1 MEKQL
6 TLRGMVIGVIGCIII
21 TCSSMF
27 IALKLSS
34 LPWPIMF
41 VALLSMVI
49 LKAMG
54 HTSLNEINV
63 THTAMSAG
71 AMVAGGLAF
80 TIPGI
85 YMADPKA
92 ATNVLQLSAITLGGV
107 ILGLIFT
114 ALYRKHFVVTEELPY
129 PMGQAAADT
138 LIAGDEGGK
147 KSAWLF
153 GSLGVAGLF
162 AFLRDWVQAIP
173 ATWFSKSMMKYGSY
187 TGFYFSPM
195 LVAIGYII
203 GPLFIGVWFVGGLI
217 GDVGILFGGQKL
229 GLFDAAT
236 AMNVKQSLGIG
247 LMVGT
252 GIGILC
258 KSILPKAK
266 KIFGAMFSKENIG
279 DSIISMRWAPI
290 VMVILAAIFAT
301 VCDMGVVA
309 SIITIVGVWLATAM
323 SCQCVG
329 QTGINPM
336 EIFGI
341 IILLAA
347 RGVAALGGGSGLGS
361 AAAIFVAATVAVAC
375 GLTGDVMNDF
385 KAGEVLGTDP
395 KAQWI
400 AEVIG
405 GLVGGVV
412 SILVL
417 MVILKA
423 YGPTSFGDP
432 TIFPAAQAAAVSAMA
447 KGISSMPAFLI
458 GLIAAIILYFVNF
471 PVMTLG
477 LGVYLPFYMT
487 MTAFIGGA
495 LRFIVDKAKPG
506 MEEKEGTG
514 QIIAAGVLGGEGVI
528 GVVIAIVMACQ
539 IIF

>member
-1 MEKQL
+1 
-6 TLRGMVIGVIGCIII
+6 MVIGVIGCIII

-41 VALLSMVI
+41 VALFSMVM

-54 HTSLNEINV
+54 NTSLNEINV

-85 YMADPKA
+85 YMADPEA
-92 ATNVLQLSAITLGGV
+92 TTNVLQISAVTLGGV

-114 ALYRKHFVVTEELPY
+114 ALYRKHFVETEALPY

-147 KSAWLF
+147 KSALLF
-153 GSLGVAGLF
+153 TSLGIAGLF
-162 AFLRDWVQAIP
+162 AFLRDWLQAIP
-173 ATWFSKSMMKYGSY
+173 STWFSKGMMKYGSY

-203 GPLFIGVWFVGGLI
+203 GPLFIGVWFIGGLI
-217 GDVGILFGGQKL
+217 GDVGVLYCGQRFG
-229 GLFDAAT
+229 FYDAVT
-236 AMNVKQSLGIG
+236 AENIKQSLGIG

-266 KIFGAMFSKENIG
+266 AIFGAMFSRDSLG
-279 DSIISMRWAPI
+279 DSIVRMRWAPA
-290 VMVILAAIFAT
+290 VMVILAAVFAT
-301 VCDMGVVA
+301 ICDMGVVA
-309 SIITIVGVWLATAM
+309 SIITIIGVWLATAM

-347 RGVAALGGGSGLGS
+347 RGVAAIGGGGLSGI
-361 AAAIFVAATVAVAC
+361 AAIFIAATVAVAC

-385 KAGEVLGTDP
+385 KAGEVLGTDA

-405 GLVGGVV
+405 GLVGAAV
-412 SILVL
+412 SIFVL
-417 MVILKA
+417 MIILKA
-423 YGPTSFGDP
+423 YGPESFGDP
-432 TIFPAAQAAAVSAMA
+432 TVFPAAQAAAVSAMA
-447 KGISSMPAFLI
+447 KGISCMPAFLA
-458 GLIAAIILYFVNF
+458 GLIAAVILYFLNF

-487 MTAFIGGA
+487 MTAFIGGL
-495 LRFIVDKAKPG
+495 LRFIVDRAKPG
-506 MEEKEGTG
+506 MEEEKGTG

-528 GVVIAIVMACQ
+528 GVVIAIVLACQ
-539 IIF
+539 VIF